1 LASSYQELSNA
12 FTEATELKS
21 KVLDGAQDV
30 FDASAEG
37 YREGKLDYLNVLDAQ
52 RTLFEAKERY
62 IEALSAYHKARADV
76 ERLIGQRIDT
86 IETIQQQ

>member
-1 LASSYQELSNA
+1 
-12 FTEATELKS
+12 
-21 KVLDGAQDV
+21 V
-30 FDASAEG
+30 
-37 YREGKLDYLNVLDAQ
+37 DYLNVLDAQ
-52 RTLFEAKERY
+52 RTLFEAKGQY